1 MPSTTYV
8 KYKKYHE
15 AETYLQSIGNMSNV
29 NFFEGT
35 SNPEH
40 HFARAKYLLKL
51 AGNPDKGLKIIHVAG
66 TSGKGS
72 VVNYIYNILQK
83 AGYRVGAHFSPFIS
97 VSTEKAQINNR
108 HISEKDFIEL
118 VEQIKPIMQK
128 CHETF
133 DPPPHRFGGASTP
146 SYFECWLLIA
156 LLYFKKQKCDYVVLE
171 TGCGGRYD
179 ATNAVAKTL
188 VSVITNIGLDH
199 THILGNTIS
208 QIAYEKAGI
217 IRRRGKVFTAAQ
229 KPAALKVIQDTC
241 DKLFA
246 DLTIVVNSK
255 KTKNQENNKTNQ
267 LLAAEVAEHL
277 GISYNIIEL
286 GIKQARPLP
295 ARFEIVKKNPLIILD
310 GAHNPDKIAYLA
322 QKIKKT
328 KKQKN
333 KLHLICALGQH
344 KKPKDCFKELIKQT
358 DYLYTT
364 RSLLAFRKFID
375 PIVIAKE
382 LKSIK
387 QIPIQTFLDPQQ
399 ALEAALKKAGKN
411 DLILITG
418 SFFLCSDLRKNWI
431 SEEKQLEQRTNF
443 PVATKY

>member
-1 MPSTTYV
+1 MYYSNLPMNFQL
-8 KYKKYHE
+8 YKQYLE
-15 AETYLQSIGNMSNV
+15 AEQYLESIGNMSNV

-83 AGYRVGAHFSPFIS
+83 AGYKVGAHFSPFIS
-97 VSTEKAQINNR
+97 VSTEKAQINGR
-108 HISEKDFIEL
+108 FISAKNFIEL

-133 DPPPHRFGGASTP
+133 DTP

-179 ATNAVAKTL
+179 ATNAVQKTL

-199 THILGNTIS
+199 MHILGNTIK

-246 DLTIVVNSK
+246 DLTIVINSQ
-255 KTKNQENNKTNQ
+255 KTKNQKNEKPSRLDQPINQSTNQ

-277 GISYNIIEL
+277 EISHKDIERGIEQVN
-286 GIKQARPLP
+286 PLP
-295 ARFEIVKKNPLIILD
+295 ARLEIIRHNPLVILD
-310 GAHNPDKIAYLA
+310 GAHNPDKLDYLA
-322 QKIKKT
+322 EKIKNLKF
-328 KKQKN
+328 K

-344 KKPKDCFKELIKQT
+344 KKPKNCFKELIKQT
-358 DYLYTT
+358 DSLYTT

-375 PIVIAKE
+375 PIVVAKE
-382 LKSIK
+382 LKKIK
-387 QIPIQTFLDPQQ
+387 QIPTQIFLDPQD
-399 ALEAALKKAGKN
+399 ALATALKKAKKN

-418 SFFLCSDLRKNWI
+418 SFFLCSDLRKNWV
-431 SEEKQLEQRTNF
+431 SEEKQLEQRTSF
-443 PVATKY
+443 PK